1 MLQLLWKTVWL
12 LLKKLNI
19 ELPYDPTIPL
29 LIGTPPKKLRTGVQ
43 TKTWTKMF
51 IAAKCTVAKR

>member
-29 LIGTPPKKLRTGVQ
+29 LIGTPPKKIENRCPDKNLDENVYSS
-43 TKTWTKMF
+43 KMHSS
-51 IAAKCTVAKR
+51 